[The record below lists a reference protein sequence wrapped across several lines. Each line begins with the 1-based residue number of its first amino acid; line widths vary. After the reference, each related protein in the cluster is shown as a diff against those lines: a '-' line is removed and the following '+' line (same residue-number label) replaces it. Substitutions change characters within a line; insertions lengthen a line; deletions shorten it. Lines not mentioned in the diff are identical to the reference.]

1 LFKPQQP
8 KLISINHD
16 ASKLKIAQ
24 AISRQDM
31 KNAHLIE
38 QAPARQFK
46 LPNSSAGERTTLPA
60 ARANFKIGN
69 VANPYDA
76 QDIMKTATSK
86 PFSSEF
92 RVRKE
97 IKGSDRANLIISQK

>member
-1 LFKPQQP
+1 MFKPQQP

-24 AISRQDM
+24 AIKKQDS
-31 KNAHLIE
+31 KNVKLIE
-38 QAPARQFK
+38 HTQARQFK
-46 LPNSSAGERTTLPA
+46 LPNSSAGERPTLPA
-60 ARANFKIGN
+60 AKANFKIGK

-97 IKGSDRANLIISQK
+97 MKGSDRANLIISQK